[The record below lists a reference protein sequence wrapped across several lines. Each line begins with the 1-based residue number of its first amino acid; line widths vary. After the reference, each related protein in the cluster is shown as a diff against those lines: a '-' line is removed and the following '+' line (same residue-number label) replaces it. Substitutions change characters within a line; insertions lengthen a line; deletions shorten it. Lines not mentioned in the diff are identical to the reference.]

1 MHGQPHPCSPTS
13 LTKLRLIANVSRSQ
27 IDTFIVLMAA
37 VLKQTYLC
45 KRTRG
50 AIYGVIKKKQTAFT
64 PVSCVFSTVLTRTT
78 FSSAFLECEDARSS
92 FSPQVQAAVT
102 GFFSP
107 TDWCQVSFPR
117 SLHAVFVG
125 FISSCISLWN
135 IQSCVLEL
143 Q

>member
-1 MHGQPHPCSPTS
+1 MDAWSALPLQPHLSHQTPLDSE
-13 LTKLRLIANVSRSQ
+13 RLSQSNRHLHCAHGCGFETELSMQANTWS
-27 IDTFIVLMAA
+27 
-37 VLKQTYLC
+37 
-45 KRTRG
+45 
-50 AIYGVIKKKQTAFT
+50 YGVIKKKQTAFT

-92 FSPQVQAAVT
+92 FSPRVQAAVT

>member
-1 MHGQPHPCSPTS
+1 MDAWSAPPLQPH
-13 LTKLRLIANVSRSQ
+13 KLRLIANVSRSQ

-37 VLKQTYLC
+37 VLKQTYLYRTSC

-50 AIYGVIKKKQTAFT
+50 AMGLSRRSKLRLLLFL
-64 PVSCVFSTVLTRTT
+64 VFSTVLIRTT

-92 FSPQVQAAVT
+92 FSPRVQAAVT